1 MNEMNEE
8 MSFKMGAKYAASF
21 YMAKNFPDVWHVFV
35 CSSTRSELQS
45 V

>member
-1 MNEMNEE
+1 MNEMNKK
-8 MSFKMGAKYAASF
+8 MSFKMGVKYAASF
-21 YMAKNFPDVWHVFV
+21 YMAKNFLEVWHAFI